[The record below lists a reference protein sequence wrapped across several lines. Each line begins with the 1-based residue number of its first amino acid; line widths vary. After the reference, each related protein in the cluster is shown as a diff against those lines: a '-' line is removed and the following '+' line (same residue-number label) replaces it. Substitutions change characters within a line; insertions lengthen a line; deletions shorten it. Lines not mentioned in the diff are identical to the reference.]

1 MVREK
6 EDSWWQVEE
15 GKIIAMCDG
24 GCDGSVLIIFWILC
38 GNIMYAT
45 CDQISQHENEL
56 HDSMVSIIY
65 CMMLQPHNTLYI
77 LYSQSDQKFGCMSKI
92 YM

>member
-1 MVREK
+1 MARKK
-6 EDSWWQVEE
+6 EISWWRVEE

-38 GNIMYAT
+38 SNIMYAT
-45 CDQISQHENEL
+45 CDQTYEIKL
-56 HDSMVSIIY
+56 HDSMVSIILY
-65 CMMLQPHNTLYI
+65 EVATTQHTLYI
-77 LYSQSDQKFGCMSKI
+77 ICTEGTI